1 VLRYPSPHIYIGV
14 SSCVAVWSPCFICFR
29 MEYNTYRSVL
39 FRLNILC
46 GLMAAVQVL
55 ASSWCFVVLQNR
67 YIVDRN
73 IENLTT
79 QETEYD
85 NRFEVLTNVWNLNGP
100 VWCIGLLALVVL
112 IAVAFTVR
120 AIQNVDLVGAIRFL
134 WVILWVIPLQVRNQD
149 ELHESIPRQLLY
161 MSNALLILSN
171 RSSGPSDYL
180 IISTLLKFGSSFGG
194 VIQRWLGFELTS
206 VNLNGLPILYVR
218 CLFILSLTM
227 KWYVTLLARQLMAD
241 RRLSNVRE
249 TPLFLLVFTDMV

>member
-1 VLRYPSPHIYIGV
+1 
-14 SSCVAVWSPCFICFR
+14 
-29 MEYNTYRSVL
+29 
-39 FRLNILC
+39 
-46 GLMAAVQVL
+46 MAAAQVL
-55 ASSWCFVVLQNR
+55 ASSWCFVILQNR

-149 ELHESIPRQLLY
+149 GLHESIPRQLLHT
-161 MSNALLILSN
+161 SNALLILSN
-171 RSSGPSDYL
+171 RSSGLLDYL

-194 VIQRWLGFELTS
+194 AIQRWLGFELIS
-206 VNLNGLPILYVR
+206 VNPNGLPILYVR
-218 CLFILSLTM
+218 CLFILTLTM

-241 RRLSNVRE
+241 RRLSYVRE
-249 TPLFLLVFTDMV
+249 NPLVFTRIHRYGVKPTTIHPRAPQFERRHNKMLLIFCAYFIMAMPVGRLDLLFW